1 MLSLLTMSHAHPTPC
16 PCSAALTLPHAQAR
30 ELGAAFARAKELP
43 AEMPLEVV
51 LSGEEPGLFWSYF
64 VNGWCAG
71 AASRTA
77 GTLGPL
83 DPPCPL
89 ALPACPAR
97 LPCPRDDGRR

>member
-1 MLSLLTMSHAHPTPC
+1 MLTIPHAQLTMPHASPSP
-16 PCSAALTLPHAQAR
+16 TLPPAQAR

-77 GTLGPL
+77 LALGPL
-83 DPPCPL
+83 DP
-89 ALPACPAR
+89 PAR
-97 LPCPRDDGRR
+97 LPCPRDDGLR